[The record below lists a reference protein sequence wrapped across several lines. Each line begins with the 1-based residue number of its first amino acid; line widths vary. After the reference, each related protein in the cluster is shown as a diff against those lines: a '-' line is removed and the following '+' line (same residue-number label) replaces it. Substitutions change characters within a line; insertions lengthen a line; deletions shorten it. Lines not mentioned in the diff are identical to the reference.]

1 MNVECQA
8 SQSFTISQVCSN
20 SCPLS
25 QWCQATISSSV
36 APSPPALNLAQHQGH
51 FQRVSFFSAG
61 GQRIRASASAPVLSK
76 HIQSLSPL
84 GLTGLISLL
93 SKGLKRLL
101 QHQHSKA
108 LILWPQPSLWSN
120 PLIHTWLL
128 EKNIALITWTFV
140 SKVIPMLFNILSR
153 FNTLPSQTTTLPVA
167 FRVM

>member
-1 MNVECQA
+1 MNCSMPGFPVLHSLLEFAQTSVHWVSDCIQL
-8 SQSFTISQVCSN
+8 SHSLLPLLLLPSIFSSIKIFSNDSVLCIHGQSI
-20 SCPLS
+20 
-25 QWCQATISSSV
+25 
-36 APSPPALNLAQHQGH
+36 G
-51 FQRVSFFSAG
+51 
-61 GQRIRASASAPVLSK
+61 ASASVFPM
-76 HIQSLSPL
+76 HIQGWFPL